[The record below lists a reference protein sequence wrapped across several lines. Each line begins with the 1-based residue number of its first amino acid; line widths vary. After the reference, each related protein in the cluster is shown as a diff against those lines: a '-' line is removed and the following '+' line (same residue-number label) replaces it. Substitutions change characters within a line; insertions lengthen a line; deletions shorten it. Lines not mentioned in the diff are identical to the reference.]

1 MNSKLI
7 VNGTELDLSENIAVP
22 LNLSISDV
30 KEPEKRKRSY
40 SKSIKLEGTSNNMAF
55 FLSAYSLSMDVENS
69 SNVSFDPAI
78 RNPCEFY
85 KNDLLIFKGKL
96 KLNEVIIQDKNYYF
110 DCTLFSDVVDIFTK
124 LKDKKLNELDWSEY
138 NHNLTR
144 SNVVNSWVSGIKLNG
159 VDNRNF
165 GADDYGFQPKS
176 YGYIYPI
183 VDYGF
188 QKPNNSP
195 TTFRTNQL
203 YPFIYVKEAL
213 QKILSDALQ
222 DENIEVD
229 YTTSFFTNA
238 NMQKLI
244 YGYGGGEQLKLNNEQ
259 LNDIKVLVEDINYDN
274 NRVANSNGVG
284 CYYYRYESKI
294 LNPGI
299 TNTGVITQNVNK
311 IQKGTNNS
319 YYIKTNQKGLYKLQ
333 VSVSVTVTCATSNSN
348 PNQPSGISVQV
359 YNDKNWNQKT
369 EFFPV
374 SANESKNFVFSVN
387 IDAQAGNL
395 YQINLVTAINT
406 FAQTTINVNYTD
418 IDISLTA
425 DANNVLTDNS
435 IVRINSSIPDIKCS
449 EFLKGIMNL
458 FYAYMSDPIYDHLTN
473 KSTIYIDSFINYY
486 ENASVYDNWTDKVD
500 YQREI
505 TIQSNSL
512 VEGSNYIYKFSDEK
526 DYFNAKYKELTGLNY
541 GEKSIQLSTWASGDV
556 KFELPFNTYVPFKQ
570 ENTDIIYTKIID
582 QSIDNNG
589 NTTIKPYKGK
599 GMLTF
604 YNGIRGGDITIMNS
618 NDDDN
623 TKPLAYPFLHHIRYK
638 NNLNFEPLF
647 DLHFSSRNYT
657 FDGLQVIPNQNTFDN
672 YHAKFVNEITSQ
684 NSKLLSLYL
693 NLDYKDIHDLDFSKL
708 KMIDGILYRLNA
720 IKDFD
725 SDAYGTTQVE
735 LLKYLG

>member
-7 VNGTELDLSENIAVP
+7 VNGTEVDLSENIAVP

-188 QKPNNSP
+188 QKYNNSP

-213 QKILSDALQ
+213 QKILNDAL
-222 DENIEVD
+222 DGENIEVD

-244 YGYGGGEQLKLNNEQ
+244 YGYGGGEQLKLNSAQVDTMKVDIDGDFTTQTFSGKEIIQGGKVWYYQSKKNFNVIKTMGYSATPISQ
-259 LNDIKVLVEDINYDN
+259 LNTINKTTGEITIQAAGNYDV
-274 NRVANSNGVG
+274 RIVADALITTGSVVFTPDVKIYVFKNGVSAG
-284 CYYYRYESKI
+284 SRTYVY
-294 LNPGI
+294 NPNTPFTI
-299 TNTGVITQNVNK
+299 DFTQNLTVNTGDK
-311 IQKGTNNS
+311 ISFRVDVTIEAKFDSSPDFDLTN
-319 YYIKTNQKGLYKLQ
+319 I
-333 VSVSVTVTCATSNSN
+333 
-348 PNQPSGISVQV
+348 
-359 YNDKNWNQKT
+359 
-369 EFFPV
+369 E
-374 SANESKNFVFSVN
+374 
-387 IDAQAGNL
+387 
-395 YQINLVTAINT
+395 INMNAKEVVVDG
-406 FAQTTINVNYTD
+406 TTIT
-418 IDISLTA
+418 L
-425 DANNVLTDNS
+425 
-435 IVRINSSIPDIKCS
+435 NSSIPDIKCS

-458 FYAYMSDPIYDHLTN
+458 FYAYMSDPIYDPLTN

-486 ENASVYDNWTDKVD
+486 EDASVYDEWTNKVD
-500 YQREI
+500 DQREI

-512 VEGSNYIYKFSDEK
+512 VEGSSYIYKFSDEK

-541 GEKSIQLSTWASGDV
+541 GEKSIELSTWASGDV
-556 KFELPFNTYVPFKQ
+556 KFELPFNTYVPSKP
-570 ENTDIIYTKIID
+570 ENTDIIYARIID
-582 QSIDNNG
+582 QSIDSNG

-618 NDDDN
+618 NDDIN

-647 DLHFSSRNYT
+647 DLHFASRNYS
-657 FDGLQVIPNQNTFDN
+657 FDGLQVIPDQMNTYDY
-672 YHAKFVNEITSQ
+672 YHARFINEITSQ

-725 SDAYGTTQVE
+725 SDAYVTTQVE